1 MVSEKGFTD
10 WLDEELARRNWRP
23 ADLARAAGISSATIS
38 HLYSGARKPGPE
50 VAVAIAKGLNLPPEY
65 VFRQAGLLPPRTEVE
80 EDLSFQQI
88 LAIMQDM
95 TEEERK
101 EIVDYA
107 LFRLRR
113 GQEDS

>member
-1 MVSEKGFTD
+1 MRSWHAAIGVRLI
-10 WLDEELARRNWRP
+10 WRARPALARRRSVIYIP
-23 ADLARAAGISSATIS
+23 ARASLGQKWRWR
-38 HLYSGARKPGPE
+38 LPK
-50 VAVAIAKGLNLPPEY
+50 VCNLPPEY